1 MRCFWS
7 LHPSRIRFGFD
18 PLSVLLIML
27 MLMLI
32 VAVDA
37 FVGVV
42 GPRATV
48 CFFDRMAFDL

>member
-1 MRCFWS
+1 
-7 LHPSRIRFGFD
+7 
-18 PLSVLLIML
+18 ML
-27 MLMLI
+27 MLMI

-48 CFFDRMAFDL
+48 CFFDRVAFDL